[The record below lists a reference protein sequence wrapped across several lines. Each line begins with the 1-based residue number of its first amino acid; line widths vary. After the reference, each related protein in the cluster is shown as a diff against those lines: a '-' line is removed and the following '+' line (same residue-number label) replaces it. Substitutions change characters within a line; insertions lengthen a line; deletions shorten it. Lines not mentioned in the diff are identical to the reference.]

1 MTWSEMIASDN
12 VLVWAAGLAGA
23 AAMAATDWRSPWRAA
38 QHIFVGTLA
47 AGFATPVA
55 PTPAQAI
62 RSYQQGYQGGLGF
75 PTAPDGPNSQGG
87 LTAYG
92 EAASRGDF
100 GGQAQT
106 AADNPGKGLY

>member
-47 AGFATPVA
+47 AGFATP
-55 PTPAQAI
+55 
-62 RSYQQGYQGGLGF
+62 
-75 PTAPDGPNSQGG
+75 
-87 LTAYG
+87 
-92 EAASRGDF
+92 
-100 GGQAQT
+100 
-106 AADNPGKGLY
+106 GLYPALSKIMEMASVPESSQPMSAGFITGAFAIYLFEFFKLFWRFKILQQKAEIKEGGDDA